1 MNSAQTASEP
11 GRPKRRLRA
20 EQRRESILEAA
31 NIVFGQRGYDT
42 VRIDDVAAAAG
53 ISKALIYEH
62 FHSKQE
68 LYGEL
73 MNRAALEML
82 GRIVAGGSRPDAVG
96 ATRLELGAVAGFS
109 FVTEQPEA
117 FQMFVRDVTDP
128 EIAQQQATL
137 RRGAV
142 AAMVG
147 LMEMEPP
154 ETRAGLERR
163 NLEQLAEMVVGGF
176 YALGDWWLR
185 NRDADVSEL
194 ISMMINFMWLG
205 LGRMQEGERWRPS
218 DDGGNETP
226 DAEHNAHGSLH
237 AADGIGCPPAHRP
250 HRRPR
255 HSPRHRLDRLRRGGT
270 ARHRTGRGHRR
281 SDLDERRGA
290 AGTPPRG

>member
-1 MNSAQTASEP
+1 MPRRSGARASSTRRTSCSASAATTRSASTTWRQ
-11 GRPKRRLRA
+11 RP
-20 EQRRESILEAA
+20 
-31 NIVFGQRGYDT
+31 
-42 VRIDDVAAAAG
+42 G

-62 FHSKQE
+62 FRSKQE

-82 GRIVAGGSRPDAVG
+82 DRIVAAGSAPGTMGSA
-96 ATRLELGAVAGFS
+96 RLEQGAEAGFS
-109 FVTEQPEA
+109 FVTEKPEA

-128 EIAQQQATL
+128 EVAQQQAAL

-154 ETRAGLERR
+154 ETRVGLERR

-194 ISMMINFMWLG
+194 ISMMLSFMWLG
-205 LGRMQEGERWRPS
+205 LGPHAGRRAHGLPVGRRERASRMQNKTPMRVSRGPAPPS
-218 DDGGNETP
+218 
-226 DAEHNAHGSLH
+226 
-237 AADGIGCPPAHRP
+237 
-250 HRRPR
+250 
-255 HSPRHRLDRLRRGGT
+255 
-270 ARHRTGRGHRR
+270 
-281 SDLDERRGA
+281 
-290 AGTPPRG
+290 

>member
-1 MNSAQTASEP
+1 VKLEHLNRVETAP
-11 GRPKRRLRA
+11 GTHKPRRRRLSA

-31 NIVFGQRGYDT
+31 NLVFGQRGYDT

-62 FHSKQE
+62 FRSKHE
-68 LYGEL
+68 LYSEL
-73 MNRAALEML
+73 MNMAALEML
-82 GRIVAGGSRPDAVG
+82 DRIVSAGSQPNAEGVRRLEVG
-96 ATRLELGAVAGFS
+96 AAAGFS
-109 FVTEQPEA
+109 FVTEKPEA

-128 EIAQQQATL
+128 EVAQQQAAL

-163 NLEQLAEMVVGGF
+163 NLEQIAEMVVGGF

-205 LGRMQEGERWRPS
+205 LGRMQEGERWRPTS
-218 DDGGNETP
+218 DGGNETP
-226 DAEHNAHGSLH
+226 DAEHHSHGSF
-237 AADGIGCPPAHRP
+237 ASPDG
-250 HRRPR
+250 
-255 HSPRHRLDRLRRGGT
+255 
-270 ARHRTGRGHRR
+270 
-281 SDLDERRGA
+281 
-290 AGTPPRG
+290 AG

>member
-1 MNSAQTASEP
+1 MDKTQTGS
-11 GRPKRRLRA
+11 GSGKRKRRLRA
-20 EQRRESILEAA
+20 EERRESILDAA

-42 VRIDDVAAAAG
+42 VRIDDVATAAG

-62 FHSKQE
+62 FRSKQE

-82 GRIVAGGSRPDAVG
+82 DRIVGAGSEPG
-96 ATRLELGAVAGFS
+96 AMGAARLERGAKAGFS
-109 FVTEQPEA
+109 FVTEKPEA

-128 EIAQQQATL
+128 EVAKQQAAL

-147 LMEMEPP
+147 LMEMEPVS
-154 ETRAGLERR
+154 TRGELERR

-194 ISMMINFMWLG
+194 ISIMINFMWLG
-205 LGRMQEGERWRPS
+205 LGRMQEGERWESLS
-218 DDGGNETP
+218 DSGNRGAN
-226 DAEHNAHGSLH
+226 AEHDSYGSLTLPQPQ
-237 AADGIGCPPAHRP
+237 PPV
-250 HRRPR
+250 
-255 HSPRHRLDRLRRGGT
+255 
-270 ARHRTGRGHRR
+270 
-281 SDLDERRGA
+281 
-290 AGTPPRG
+290 

>member
-1 MNSAQTASEP
+1 VSGIDTAP
-11 GRPKRRLRA
+11 GPRKRRRRLSA

-31 NIVFGQRGYDT
+31 NLVFGQRGYDT
-42 VRIDDVAAAAG
+42 VRIDDVAAQAG

-62 FHSKQE
+62 FRSKHE
-68 LYGEL
+68 LYSEL

-82 GRIVAGGSRPDAVG
+82 DRIVTAGSHPDAEG
-96 ATRLELGAVAGFS
+96 AQRLERGARAGFS
-109 FVTEQPEA
+109 FVTEKPEA

-128 EIAQQQATL
+128 EVAQQQAAL

-154 ETRAGLERR
+154 TTRAGLERR

-226 DAEHNAHGSLH
+226 DAEHNAHGSLN
-237 AADGIGCPPAHRP
+237 AADGIG
-250 HRRPR
+250 
-255 HSPRHRLDRLRRGGT
+255 
-270 ARHRTGRGHRR
+270 
-281 SDLDERRGA
+281 
-290 AGTPPRG
+290 